1 MRRYILPLALAGAL
15 LSTGCGPASNN
26 DNNSVEKC
34 IQGRTLDCTCPD
46 GSMGTQTCNAS
57 GTFDACMCEATNNT
71 SANNTSA
78 NNTSVNN
85 TSVNNTSANNTSVSS
100 GWDVVIDDY
109 KSIANKT
116 DYLWV
121 IDNSFSMCQEQDA
134 LRKNLDAFVAGL
146 VEGEVDF
153 HIGLTTTHA
162 PESGFSIEPL
172 AKEAHLQSTPQPV
185 PGNNQECL
193 TASDGSYAPIQKAL
207 EDAKRC
213 LTNPEE
219 GVKYEWND
227 EQIACAL
234 SSSNAQQSSGCLSKT
249 RLEDRNGD
257 STIDLFDL
265 FPDSSSY
272 RPIPKVL
279 RAQDYRDAQGN
290 IEKDRLLED
299 LFCISVVGTRGDG
312 YEKGLRAAVKAVS
325 PDFTGGIPGAADADP
340 SKPNHG
346 FIRQDAA
353 FSLMFMTDE
362 NDCSHDGSIEELRN
376 TCGGNICE
384 YFNSTQASL
393 ENNPLLTP
401 EDLANELRGN
411 LAATKG
417 LDAVPDEMIQVNS
430 IHGTWNRFDQPIPDC
445 EGGEKAEV
453 DSICRSSEFG
463 EVYSGDRYERFMRN
477 FPNHYP
483 NTVTSA
489 NPEDRLDFSKT
500 EPLGL
505 MCEADTLDSTIE
517 AIGAI
522 HAGCI
527 PVETFGACSSESDCK
542 DNSQAQ
548 KTCTSG
554 ACTSNLELTLAMEDG
569 SALSPELEEKYCA
582 PETTGLPGENTCVIS
597 PDLYTFKSCAG
608 GDDVRATWRNGI
620 GLEDDDAERAKI
632 KWMKRQ

>member
-1 MRRYILPLALAGAL
+1 
-15 LSTGCGPASNN
+15 
-26 DNNSVEKC
+26 
-34 IQGRTLDCTCPD
+34 
-46 GSMGTQTCNAS
+46 
-57 GTFDACMCEATNNT
+57 MCEATNNT

-193 TASDGSYAPIQKAL
+193 TASDGSYAPIRKAL

-234 SSSNAQQSSGCLSKT
+234 QSPNAQQSSGCLSKT

-290 IEKDRLLED
+290 IEKDRLIED

-346 FIRQDAA
+346 L
-353 FSLMFMTDE
+353 FSTGGGVLAVL
-362 NDCSHDGSIEELRN
+362 HDRRTRLLARWVDRRVAKHMRGQYLRV
-376 TCGGNICE
+376 
-384 YFNSTQASL
+384 FQ
-393 ENNPLLTP
+393 
-401 EDLANELRGN
+401 
-411 LAATKG
+411 
-417 LDAVPDEMIQVNS
+417 LDAGVAREQPAAHARRSRQRAARKPRG
-430 IHGTWNRFDQPIPDC
+430 HQGTGRRPGRDD
-445 EGGEKAEV
+445 
-453 DSICRSSEFG
+453 
-463 EVYSGDRYERFMRN
+463 
-477 FPNHYP
+477 
-483 NTVTSA
+483 
-489 NPEDRLDFSKT
+489 
-500 EPLGL
+500 
-505 MCEADTLDSTIE
+505 
-517 AIGAI
+517 
-522 HAGCI
+522 
-527 PVETFGACSSESDCK
+527 
-542 DNSQAQ
+542 
-548 KTCTSG
+548 
-554 ACTSNLELTLAMEDG
+554 
-569 SALSPELEEKYCA
+569 
-582 PETTGLPGENTCVIS
+582 PGELD
-597 PDLYTFKSCAG
+597 PRDLESLRSTHS
-608 GDDVRATWRNGI
+608 
-620 GLEDDDAERAKI
+620 
-632 KWMKRQ
+632 